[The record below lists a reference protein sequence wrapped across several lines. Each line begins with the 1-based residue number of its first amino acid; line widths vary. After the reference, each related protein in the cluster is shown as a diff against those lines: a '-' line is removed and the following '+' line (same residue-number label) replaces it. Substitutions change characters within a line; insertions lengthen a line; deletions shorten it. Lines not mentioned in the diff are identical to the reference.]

1 MTRPPFEVADV
12 IRRAGSKFID
22 RYRSSLTWGQLK
34 VLRAIERCR
43 TGRARWPSRPMSG
56 LPASIRHLFPLMP
69 KSPLPEVSDQ
79 REGEVA
85 ARPAE

>member
-1 MTRPPFEVADV
+1 VTRPPFEVADV
-12 IRRAGSKFID
+12 IRRAGSKFI
-22 RYRSSLTWGQLK
+22 SLSQFIDLGTAQSAPGN
-34 VLRAIERCR
+34 RALPHR
-43 TGRARWPSRPMSG
+43 RARWPSRPMSG